1 MVEVSAASSQAAWTS
16 FVDRHPAATGYH
28 QWGWRRVFER
38 AFGHECVYLSASDN
52 GTVTGV
58 LPFVVFKSP
67 IFGRFGVSLPF
78 VNYGGVVADSDTI
91 ARQLLDAAAREADAR
106 RLKHLELR
114 HLAPHY
120 VGILPAKQ
128 HKVAMTLPLPGDAEA
143 LWNGLDRKVRNQVRK
158 AEKSGL
164 TAVHGGRELV
174 PEFYAVF
181 ARNMRDLGTPVYAQR
196 FFATILEEFPSA
208 AEIVVVRLG
217 TVPVAASF
225 TFRWRS
231 VTEVPWASSLREHRA
246 LCPNMLLYWTM
257 LKRTIEAGSTTFDF
271 GRSTPNESTFHFK
284 TQWGATPAPFH
295 WEYWLASGGTLPDQS
310 PSNPKFQAAIEVWKR
325 LPVPITTLVGPYIV
339 RSIP

>member
-1 MVEVSAASSQAAWTS
+1 MMEVSLASAEAPWTS
-16 FVDRHPAATGYH
+16 FVDRHPGATAYH

-38 AFGHECVYLSASDN
+38 AFGHECVYLSASEN
-52 GTVTGV
+52 GSVIGV
-58 LPFVVFKSP
+58 LPIVVFKSP

-78 VNYGGVVADSDTI
+78 VNYGGVAADSSEI
-91 ARQLLDAAAREADAR
+91 AQQLLAAAAREAGAR

-120 VGILPAKQ
+120 AGILPAKQ
-128 HKVAMTLPLPGDAEA
+128 HKVAMTLPLPADAEA

-174 PEFYAVF
+174 PEFYTVF

-217 TVPVAASF
+217 SEPVVASL
-225 TFRWRS
+225 TFRWRT

-257 LKRTIEAGSTTFDF
+257 LKRTIAAGSTTFDF

-284 TQWGATPAPFH
+284 AQWGATPAPFH
-295 WEYWLASGGTLPDQS
+295 WEYWLASGGALPDQS

-325 LPVPITTLVGPYIV
+325 LPVPVTKLVGPYIV

>member
-1 MVEVSAASSQAAWTS
+1 MVEVSPAAAESAWTAY
-16 FVDRHPAATGYH
+16 VDRQPDATAYH
-28 QWGWRRVFER
+28 QWGWRRVFDR
-38 AFGHECVYLSASDN
+38 AFGHECVYLSATDR

-58 LPFVVFKSP
+58 LPIVVFKSP

-78 VNYGGVVADSDTI
+78 VNYGGVIADSADV
-91 ARQLLDAAAREADAR
+91 ARQLLEAGAREASMR
-106 RLKHLELR
+106 GLKHLELR

-120 VGILPAKQ
+120 AGLLPAKQ
-128 HKVAMTLPLPGDAEA
+128 HKVAMTLPLPATADA
-143 LWNGLDRKVRNQVRK
+143 LWTALDRKVRNQVRK
-158 AEKSGL
+158 AEKSQL
-164 TAVHGGRELV
+164 VSVHGGLELV

-181 ARNMRDLGTPVYAQR
+181 ARNMRDLGTPVYARR

-217 TVPVAASF
+217 ATPVAASF

-246 LCPNMLLYWTM
+246 LAPNMLLYWTM
-257 LKRTIEAGSTTFDF
+257 LKRAIETGSTTFDF

-284 TQWGATPAPFH
+284 TQWGAAPTPFN
-295 WEYWLASGGTLPDQS
+295 WEYWLASGGALPDQS

-325 LPVPITTLVGPYIV
+325 LPVPVTTLLGPHII